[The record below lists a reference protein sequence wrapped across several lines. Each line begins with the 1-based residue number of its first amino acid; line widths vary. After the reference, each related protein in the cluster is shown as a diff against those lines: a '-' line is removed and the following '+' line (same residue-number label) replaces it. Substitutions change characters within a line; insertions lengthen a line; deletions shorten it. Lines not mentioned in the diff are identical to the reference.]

1 MEIRSKEEIER
12 ENVKLRHQYKM
23 LKLKYNMVN
32 GALQK
37 INRLTEDKA
46 ITTTGESALQETP
59 TITTNNEGGPHG
71 H

>member
-23 LKLKYNMVN
+23 LKLKYNIVN

-37 INRLTEDKA
+37 INRLTQEKT
-46 ITTTGESALQETP
+46 ITTNQETP
-59 TITTNNEGGPHG
+59 TTTNNAGGPHG

>member
-23 LKLKYNMVN
+23 LKLKYNIVN

-37 INRLTEDKA
+37 INRLTQEKT
-46 ITTTGESALQETP
+46 ITTSQETP
-59 TITTNNEGGPHG
+59 TTTNNAGGPHG

>member
-37 INRLTEDKA
+37 INRLTHA
-46 ITTTGESALQETP
+46 RAPTTTNHA
-59 TITTNNEGGPHG
+59 GGPYG